1 MQAWPSGKAW
11 RWHSFQLGLEPHQ
24 SPRVFCNADS
34 LQHFTILPLLPVT
47 TNFIT
52 TSITT
57 FIIAYLTDITPYYFS
72 SPLCYYYSTK
82 FGNHGR
88 LLNSYVVYELRASIP
103 LPRASIH

>member
-11 RWHSFQLGLEPHQ
+11 RWHSFQLGLEAHQ

-72 SPLCYYYSTK
+72 SPLCYYY
-82 FGNHGR
+82 
-88 LLNSYVVYELRASIP
+88 LLLQLILLLITQLARTESAQQAESGEA
-103 LPRASIH
+103 